1 MVIPWPPGG
10 PTDMVGR
17 IVGQEMTKAWGQ
29 QVIVDNRPGASG
41 MIGADA
47 VAKAAPNGYTILM
60 AYTPEIAITQ
70 SLFKGM
76 TYDPVKDLAPV
87 IRVAT
92 TPMVLVAHPSLPAKN
107 VKELVA
113 LAKSRP
119 GQLPYASAGN
129 GSPPHLAGELLK
141 SMAGIDMVHVPYKG
155 AAPALA
161 DLLGGHVVMYFTGM
175 LAAMPHVKAGKLR
188 ALAVSTAKRSPAA
201 PDVPAVAE
209 SGMRDFDISTWYGV
223 LAPAATPKEIIGKL
237 NAEFL
242 RVLTLPEVKQQL
254 AREGAETAP
263 DSPEQFGRFIQ
274 SEIAKFAKIIKES
287 GARGE

>member
-1 MVIPWPPGG
+1 MLNPISHAAVLCCIALAAAGAVAQPQNYPNKPIRMVIPWPLGG

-17 IVGQEMTKAWGQ
+17 IVGQEMTRAWGQ

-41 MIGADA
+41 MIGADV

-60 AYTPEIAITQ
+60 AYTPEIVITQ
-70 SLFKGM
+70 SLFKSM

-87 IRVAT
+87 ILVAT
-92 TPMVLVAHPSLPAKN
+92 APMILVTHPSLPAKN

-129 GSPPHLAGELLK
+129 GSPQHLAGELLK

-161 DLLGGHVVMYFTGM
+161 DLLGGHVVMYFSDM

-188 ALAVSTAKRSPAA
+188 AVAVSTAKRSPA
-201 PDVPAVAE
+201 
-209 SGMRDFDISTWYGV
+209 
-223 LAPAATPKEIIGKL
+223 
-237 NAEFL
+237 
-242 RVLTLPEVKQQL
+242 
-254 AREGAETAP
+254 AP

-274 SEIAKFAKIIKES
+274 SEIAKFARIIKES